1 MKDHDILNNL
11 PQKQQS
17 TYNKYLDKV
26 GRERSSPVTTSLVML
41 AVDGGSV
48 FGDKLRSEKKNC

>member
-1 MKDHDILNNL
+1 MQYHDLLNNL
-11 PQKQQS
+11 QKQQS
-17 TYNKYLDKV
+17 TYNTYLDKA
-26 GRERSSPVTTSLVML
+26 GRERSTLVTTSLVML